1 MKVNSPLANMKI
13 FIGSVAKVPGG
24 LVIES
29 RDDSTMPAEV
39 LIEPRDARDFVV
51 ALLKKPLALIYV
63 MIMPLVGFF
72 SPATVTEDEAGS
84 GQEDSINKPW

>member
-63 MIMPLVGFF
+63 LIMPLVGFL
-72 SPATVTEDEAGS
+72 SPATVTKEEAGS

>member
-13 FIGSVAKVPGG
+13 FVGSVSKVPGG

-51 ALLKKPLALIYV
+51 ALLRKPLALIYV
-63 MIMPLVGFF
+63 MIMPLIGFL
-72 SPATVTEDEAGS
+72 SPATVSDDEAGS
-84 GQEDSINKPW
+84 GQEDAINKPW

>member
-39 LIEPRDARDFVV
+39 FIEPRDARDFVV

-63 MIMPLVGFF
+63 LIMPLVGFL
-72 SPATVTEDEAGS
+72 SPATVTKEEAGS

>member
-24 LVIES
+24 LAIES

-51 ALLKKPLALIYV
+51 ALLKKPLSLMYV
-63 MIMPLVGFF
+63 MIMPLMGFF
-72 SPATVTEDEAGS
+72 PPATVSDDNVGN
-84 GQEDSINKPW
+84 GPDDSINKPW

>member
-13 FIGSVAKVPGG
+13 FVGRVAKVPAG

-51 ALLKKPLALIYV
+51 ALLKKPVVLAYV
-63 MIMPLVGFF
+63 MIMPLIGFL
-72 SPATVTEDEAGS
+72 SPAKESEDEAS
-84 GQEDSINKPW
+84 IALEDSINKPW

>member
-13 FIGSVAKVPGG
+13 FVGSVAKVPGG

-63 MIMPLVGFF
+63 MIMPLVGFL
-72 SPATVTEDEAGS
+72 SPATVIEDEVGS

>member
-1 MKVNSPLANMKI
+1 MKVTSPLANMKI

-24 LVIES
+24 LAIES

>member
-13 FIGSVAKVPGG
+13 FVGSVAKVPGG

-63 MIMPLVGFF
+63 MIMPLVGFL
-72 SPATVTEDEAGS
+72 SPATVTEDKAGS